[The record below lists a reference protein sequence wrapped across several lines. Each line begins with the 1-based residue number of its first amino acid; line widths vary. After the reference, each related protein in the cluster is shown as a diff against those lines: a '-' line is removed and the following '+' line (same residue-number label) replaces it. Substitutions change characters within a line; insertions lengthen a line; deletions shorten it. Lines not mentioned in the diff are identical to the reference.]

1 MQRMLTE
8 IRIAGFGG
16 QGVILA
22 AAVIGKAAA
31 IFEGGYATMT
41 QAFGPEAR
49 GGSSS
54 AQVILSTEPILY
66 PYVTQPDIL
75 VVMSQE
81 AYTRF
86 APQLKPGGILIT
98 EQELVNIDRMAS
110 GIQVYGVPATRLAEE
125 LGRKMVL
132 NIVMVGFFGAVTGT
146 VGPRI
151 APPGGGRLRTA
162 SLPGPEPARLR
173 KRLPIRL
180 RAARQSGKR
189 RLRRGDVAGIGVER
203 VRNGLNRL
211 FRPCFGEHARA
222 FRGRAPL
229 HLGARYATY
238 DAEVVDRHHDRHT
251 FPIGPRPCFGHTGPN
266 ILFIRTVPAR
276 DGLARVLLA
285 GSP

>member
-1 MQRMLTE
+1 MQRLLSE

-81 AYTRF
+81 AYARF

-98 EQELVNIDRMAS
+98 EQELVNIDRMPT
-110 GIQVYGVPATRLAEE
+110 GIRVYGVPATRLAEE

-132 NIVMVGFFGAVTGT
+132 NIVMVGFFGAVTDLLDRDSLRQA
-146 VGPRI
+146 V
-151 APPGGGRLRTA
+151 ADSVPPSFRELN
-162 SLPGPEPARLR
+162 
-173 KRLPIRL
+173 L
-180 RAARQSGKR
+180 RAFDKGFEYGSQLLIK
-189 RLRRGDVAGIGVER
+189 LE
-203 VRNGLNRL
+203 NG
-211 FRPCFGEHARA
+211 
-222 FRGRAPL
+222 
-229 HLGARYATY
+229 
-238 DAEVVDRHHDRHT
+238 DAEEAMS
-251 FPIGPRPCFGHTGPN
+251 
-266 ILFIRTVPAR
+266 LESA
-276 DGLARVLLA
+276 
-285 GSP
+285 